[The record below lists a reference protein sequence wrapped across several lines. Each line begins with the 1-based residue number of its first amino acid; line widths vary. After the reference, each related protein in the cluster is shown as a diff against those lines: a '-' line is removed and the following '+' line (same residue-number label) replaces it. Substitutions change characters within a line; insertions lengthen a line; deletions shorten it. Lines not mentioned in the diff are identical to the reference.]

1 MEHLINHLKA
11 IKHLSE
17 VINNLD
23 TVEKIAATIAN
34 DIIKYLGYEDC
45 VIYTINKTN
54 KDLVQIAAFGD
65 KKSFKNKLK
74 KPLTIKFGENIVGKV
89 AQTGKPLKIDDTD
102 KASNY
107 LIDDKKRFSELA
119 VPIKIDDT
127 VIGVID
133 TEHSQKNFYTEAD
146 LITLETIANI
156 ISLKL
161 YRNLLENEEKKD
173 LFELKEFLSLTINY
187 SKSAILL
194 EDTERK
200 ILATNQSFCNVL
212 NPSLT
217 PTHLVGLS
225 TLELANLNSDIFKN
239 KEKFIERIIELKNN
253 SRVVLNE
260 RIEINNNRTYLR
272 DFIPVEFNNTIIA
285 YFYQYNDITDTVKD
299 HKRIEKALEQET
311 KYNRL
316 NKNLIS
322 IASHELRT
330 PLTSIKSTVDLLL
343 SNSDKFSKEQILER
357 LNRIERASSNMNQ
370 LIDDIM
376 TLGKL
381 ENFNTL
387 EVENNSLSVLDL
399 KNMIDEI
406 VDDHFPSRDII
417 FEYLEEVKNI
427 TFNILK
433 NKLHLVLNNILSN
446 ADKYSIKNSSISVKF
461 KLQNTFLVI
470 QIIDQ
475 GVGIPKN
482 QLNTIFDSFTR
493 GSNVNN
499 TKGSGLGL
507 AIAKQ
512 ATNIIGGKLEIES
525 EINKGTTVSLFIKIK

>member
-1 MEHLINHLKA
+1 MKKPLINHLKA
-11 IKHLSE
+11 IQHLSE

-89 AQTGKPLKIDDTD
+89 AQTGKPLKIDDTG
-102 KASNY
+102 KFSNY
-107 LIDDKKRFSELA
+107 LIDDKKRFSELT
-119 VPIKIDDT
+119 VPIKINET

-133 TEHSQKNFYTEAD
+133 TEHSKKNFYTDED
-146 LITLETIANI
+146 LITLQAIANI
-156 ISLKL
+156 ISLRL
-161 YRNLLENEEKKD
+161 YRILLENEEKKD

-217 PTHLVGLS
+217 PTYLVGLS
-225 TLELANLNSDIFKN
+225 TLELADFNSDLFEN
-239 KEKFIERIIELKNN
+239 KDRFIERIIELKKN
-253 SRVVLNE
+253 SKVVLNE
-260 RIEINNNRTYLR
+260 RIEINNRIYLR
-272 DFIPVEFNNTIIA
+272 DFIPVKFNDSISA
-285 YFYQYNDITDTVKD
+285 YYYQYNDITDTVKA
-299 HKRIEKALEQET
+299 HQRTEKALEQET

-387 EVENNSLSVLDL
+387 EVENKSLSVLDL

-433 NKLHLVLNNILSN
+433 NKLHLALNNILSN
-446 ADKYSIKNSSISVKF
+446 AVKYSDKKSSISVKF
-461 KLQNTFLVI
+461 ELQSTFLVI
-470 QIIDQ
+470 QIKDQ

-482 QLNTIFDSFTR
+482 QLDTIFDSFTR

>member
-1 MEHLINHLKA
+1 MKKPLINHLKA
-11 IKHLSE
+11 IQHLSE

-102 KASNY
+102 KFSNY
-107 LIDDKKRFSELA
+107 LIDDKKRFSELT
-119 VPIKIDDT
+119 VPIKINET

-133 TEHSQKNFYTEAD
+133 TEHSKKNFYTDED
-146 LITLETIANI
+146 LITLQAIANI
-156 ISLKL
+156 ISLRL
-161 YRNLLENEEKKD
+161 YRILLENEEKKD

-217 PTHLVGLS
+217 PTYLVGLS
-225 TLELANLNSDIFKN
+225 TLELADFNSDLFEN
-239 KEKFIERIIELKNN
+239 KDRFIERIIELKKN
-253 SRVVLNE
+253 SKVVLNE
-260 RIEINNNRTYLR
+260 RIEINNRIYLR
-272 DFIPVEFNNTIIA
+272 DFIPVKFNDSISA
-285 YFYQYNDITDTVKD
+285 YYYQYNDITDTVKA
-299 HKRIEKALEQET
+299 HQRTEKALEQET

-387 EVENNSLSVLDL
+387 EVENKSLSVLDL

-433 NKLHLVLNNILSN
+433 NKLHLALNNILSN
-446 ADKYSIKNSSISVKF
+446 AVKYSDKKSSISVKF
-461 KLQNTFLVI
+461 ELQSTFLVI
-470 QIIDQ
+470 QIKDQ

-482 QLNTIFDSFTR
+482 QLDTIFDSFTR

>member
-1 MEHLINHLKA
+1 MKKPLINHLKA
-11 IKHLSE
+11 IQHLSE
-17 VINNLD
+17 VINSLD
-23 TVEKIAATIAN
+23 TVEKIATTITD

-45 VIYTINKTN
+45 VIYTINKTT

-65 KKSFKNKLK
+65 KKSFKNKVK
-74 KPLTIKFGENIVGKV
+74 NPLTIKFGENIVGKV

-102 KASNY
+102 KFSNY
-107 LIDDKKRFSELA
+107 LIDDKKRFSELT
-119 VPIKIDDT
+119 VPIKINET

-133 TEHSQKNFYTEAD
+133 TEHSKKNFYTDED
-146 LITLETIANI
+146 LITLQAIANI
-156 ISLKL
+156 ISLRL
-161 YRNLLENEEKKD
+161 YRILLENEEKKD
-173 LFELKEFLSLTINY
+173 LFELREFLSLMINY

-200 ILATNQSFCNVL
+200 ILATNQSFCDVL
-212 NPSLT
+212 NTSLT
-217 PTHLVGLS
+217 PSQVVGLS
-225 TLELANLNSDIFKN
+225 TLELASFNCDIFKN

-253 SRVVLNE
+253 SKVVLNE
-260 RIEINNNRTYLR
+260 RIEINNRIYLR
-272 DFIPVEFNNTIIA
+272 DFIPVKFNDSISA
-285 YFYQYNDITDTVKD
+285 YYYQYNDITDTVKA
-299 HKRIEKALEQET
+299 HQRTEKALEQET

-406 VDDHFPSRDII
+406 VDDHFPNRDII

-433 NKLHLVLNNILSN
+433 NKLHLALNNILSN
-446 ADKYSIKNSSISVKF
+446 AVKYSDKKSSISVKF
-461 KLQNTFLVI
+461 ELQSTFLVI
-470 QIIDQ
+470 QIKDQ

-482 QLNTIFDSFTR
+482 QLDTIFDSFTR

>member
-1 MEHLINHLKA
+1 MKKPLINHLKA
-11 IKHLSE
+11 IQHLSE

-45 VIYTINKTN
+45 VIYTINKTY

-89 AQTGKPLKIDDTD
+89 AQTGKPLKIDDTG
-102 KASNY
+102 KFSNY
-107 LIDDKKRFSELA
+107 LIDDKKRFSELT
-119 VPIKIDDT
+119 VPIKINET

-133 TEHSQKNFYTEAD
+133 TEHSKKNFYTDED
-146 LITLETIANI
+146 LITLQAIANI
-156 ISLKL
+156 ISLRL
-161 YRNLLENEEKKD
+161 YRILLENEEKKD

-217 PTHLVGLS
+217 PTYLVGLS
-225 TLELANLNSDIFKN
+225 TLELADFNSDLFEN
-239 KEKFIERIIELKNN
+239 KDRFIERIIELKKN
-253 SRVVLNE
+253 SKVVLNE
-260 RIEINNNRTYLR
+260 RIEINNRIYLR
-272 DFIPVEFNNTIIA
+272 DFIPVKFNDSISA
-285 YFYQYNDITDTVKD
+285 YYYQYNDITDTVKA
-299 HKRIEKALEQET
+299 HQRTEKALEQET

-343 SNSDKFSKEQILER
+343 SNSNKFSKEQILER

-433 NKLHLVLNNILSN
+433 NKLHLALNNILSN
-446 ADKYSIKNSSISVKF
+446 AVKYSDKKSSISVKF
-461 KLQNTFLVI
+461 ELQSTFLVI
-470 QIIDQ
+470 QIKDQ

-482 QLNTIFDSFTR
+482 QLDTIFDSFTR

>member
-1 MEHLINHLKA
+1 MKKPLINHLKA
-11 IKHLSE
+11 IQHLSE

-45 VIYTINKTN
+45 VIYTINKTY

-89 AQTGKPLKIDDTD
+89 AQTGKPLKIDDTG
-102 KASNY
+102 KFSNY
-107 LIDDKKRFSELA
+107 LIDDKKRFSELT
-119 VPIKIDDT
+119 VPIKINET

-133 TEHSQKNFYTEAD
+133 TEHSKKNFYTDED
-146 LITLETIANI
+146 LITLQAIANI
-156 ISLKL
+156 ISLRL
-161 YRNLLENEEKKD
+161 YRILLENEEKKD

-217 PTHLVGLS
+217 PTYLVGLS
-225 TLELANLNSDIFKN
+225 TLELADFNSDLFEN
-239 KEKFIERIIELKNN
+239 KDRFIERIIELKKN
-253 SRVVLNE
+253 SKVVLNE
-260 RIEINNNRTYLR
+260 RIEINNRIYLR
-272 DFIPVEFNNTIIA
+272 DFIPVKFNDSISA
-285 YFYQYNDITDTVKD
+285 YYYQYNDITDTVKA
-299 HKRIEKALEQET
+299 HQRTEKALEQET

-433 NKLHLVLNNILSN
+433 NKLHLALNNILSN
-446 ADKYSIKNSSISVKF
+446 AVKYSDKKSSISVKF
-461 KLQNTFLVI
+461 ELQSTFLVI
-470 QIIDQ
+470 QIKDQ

-482 QLNTIFDSFTR
+482 QLDTIFDSFTR